1 MTRGLLLMPTV
12 LFALLFLTISTSLAG
27 SSPQQSTIRG
37 FVGSWTCIT
46 HSSDNKTYRETDT
59 DTMYG
64 DWLRVNSSYPAQN
77 GAPASTGTTFLGY
90 DSRKKLWVAT
100 GVGTD
105 GSYFT
110 SVSTSSQFNDS
121 HWSDQYPADHGTA
134 VLRMTQSTQYSM
146 DTQTPNGK
154 GKMMT
159 DHEVCVRH

>member
-1 MTRGLLLMPTV
+1 MTRTLYATLAATAALV
-12 LFALLFLTISTSLAG
+12 LPAALRAAAA
-27 SSPQQSTIRG
+27 SSPQQTTIRG
-37 FVGSWTCIT
+37 FVGSWTCVT

-90 DSRKKLWVAT
+90 DSKKKQWVAT

-110 SVSTSSQFNDS
+110 AVSTSPQFNDS